1 MKMEIVV
8 AGLLIGAGIA
18 IAGLANRFEIETSG
32 TVSWRVDGLTGGLQ
46 FCDAGSVTRPIRCLS
61 SE

>member
-18 IAGLANRFEIETSG
+18 IAGLANRFEIQAAGSI
-32 TVSWRVDGLTGGLQ
+32 VWRVDGLTGEILVCGR
-46 FCDAGSVTRPIRCLS
+46 GRPVECIS